1 MNALRLEGFNCV
13 PQVGVAGYFIDLAV
27 QDPGQPGRYLIGIEC
42 DGATYHS
49 AKSARDRDRLRQS
62 VLEGLGWNIKRIW
75 STDWFK
81 NPQAQLKP
89 IIEALYKLKTEVTT
103 LDTSISDVER
113 IESVIEHENQ
123 IVNSIDA
130 FSHNDE
136 KLEAKLQKFDEC
148 VIPKDDD
155 VPMANRLLRP
165 SMVDALWE
173 FKPISKSEFLE
184 KVPPYLRSATSKE
197 HGKYLEKVL
206 GIIAE
211 DEVQI

>member
-27 QDPGQPGRYLIGIEC
+27 QDPGQPGRYLMGIEC

-155 VPMANRLLRP
+155 V
-165 SMVDALWE
+165 
-173 FKPISKSEFLE
+173 
-184 KVPPYLRSATSKE
+184 
-197 HGKYLEKVL
+197 
-206 GIIAE
+206 
-211 DEVQI
+211 QIGRAHV

>member
-27 QDPGQPGRYLIGIEC
+27 QDPGQPGRYLMGIEC

-123 IVNSIDA
+123 IVNRT
-130 FSHNDE
+130 
-136 KLEAKLQKFDEC
+136 
-148 VIPKDDD
+148 
-155 VPMANRLLRP
+155 MA
-165 SMVDALWE
+165 
-173 FKPISKSEFLE
+173 I
-184 KVPPYLRSATSKE
+184 
-197 HGKYLEKVL
+197 
-206 GIIAE
+206 
-211 DEVQI
+211 